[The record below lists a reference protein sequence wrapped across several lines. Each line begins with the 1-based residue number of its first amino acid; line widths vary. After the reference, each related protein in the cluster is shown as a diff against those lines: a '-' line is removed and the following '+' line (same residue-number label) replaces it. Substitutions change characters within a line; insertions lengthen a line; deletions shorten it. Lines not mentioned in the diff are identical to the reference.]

1 MDFPFLCSE
10 TIHFCILCKW
20 RHWIPMFQTIQYGVL
35 EGRALFRTKHK
46 FVVHH
51 TEYAVSLWG
60 LGFLNVAYFPY
71 YITIAW
77 ANIIWLSLPWESW
90 DLGSQAHAD
99 PLGIVVVTSNKVRL
113 LWTRNLNVF
122 LNEFISIISFFS
134 SLLCNSYQ
142 VSPTPSQI
150 YSLFYFNYYCYTHT

>member
-1 MDFPFLCSE
+1 MRQFIFGYYAGGGTESLCSKLSSME
-10 TIHFCILCKW
+10 SWKVGLL
-20 RHWIPMFQTIQYGVL
+20 PP
-35 EGRALFRTKHK
+35 FRTKHR

-71 YITIAW
+71 YITVAW